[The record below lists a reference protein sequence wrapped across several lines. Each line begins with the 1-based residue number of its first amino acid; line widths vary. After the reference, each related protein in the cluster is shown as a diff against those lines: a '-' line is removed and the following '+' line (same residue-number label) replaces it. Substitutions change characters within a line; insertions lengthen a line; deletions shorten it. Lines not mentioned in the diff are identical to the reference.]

1 MIEKDEAIL
10 TPNLWLAGYITYAT
24 KCECRFQHNGSM
36 LLFSLKK
43 NESTMKAMSDY
54 NNGALIPAVEY
65 AEIAKRLRHEMYLAK
80 NEKENETGNRYGHN
94 SK

>member
-1 MIEKDEAIL
+1 
-10 TPNLWLAGYITYAT
+10 
-24 KCECRFQHNGSM
+24 
-36 LLFSLKK
+36 
-43 NESTMKAMSDY
+43 MKAMSDY